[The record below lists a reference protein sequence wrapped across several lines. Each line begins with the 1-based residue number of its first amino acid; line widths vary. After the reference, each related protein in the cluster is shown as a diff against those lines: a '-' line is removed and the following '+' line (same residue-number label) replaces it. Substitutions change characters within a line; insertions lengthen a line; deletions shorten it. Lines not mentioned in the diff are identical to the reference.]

1 MADATIQLT
10 VSNEQDQFPIENSS
24 DEILKPQTTSAK
36 LFSFFQRYFKQ
47 VKLVFQSIR
56 TDFRSFQTWQ
66 IVILI
71 FYATFNAIFTIVV
84 R

>member
-10 VSNEQDQFPIENSS
+10 ASNEQDHFSVENSN
-24 DEILKPQTTSAK
+24 EILKPQTTSAK
-36 LFSFFQRYFKQ
+36 LFSFLQRYFKQ

-71 FYATFNAIFTIVV
+71 IYATFNATFTIVV